1 MWVGC
6 DSDVERYPP
15 RSVSKIFSRLFR
27 ATIFQRDAFKEAY
40 FDNDSAADGAIT
52 VSLVSAATYVGLVY
66 LSTFGSFS
74 LSGLFGWIIG
84 GVTSWL
90 ILAFATWGVAR
101 WFFEA
106 STRPQTMVGVH
117 GLAVLPLVLDIF
129 GNQILGAAGLV
140 WYLALLVIGTQ
151 EVTDLD
157 LKKSGVSV
165 LIGFAAA
172 ALVRALLNVPF
183 AAFSSIF

>member
-1 MWVGC
+1 MT
-6 DSDVERYPP
+6 
-15 RSVSKIFSRLFR
+15 KIFNRLFR
-27 ATIFQRDAFKEAY
+27 ATLFQREAFREAY

-52 VSLVSAATYVGLVY
+52 VSLVAASTYLGLVWTSG
-66 LSTFGSFS
+66 LASFS
-74 LSGLFGWIIG
+74 ITGLLAWVIG

-101 WFFEA
+101 YFFQA
-106 STRPQTMVGVH
+106 MGRPQIMVGVH
-117 GLAVLPLVLDIF
+117 GLAVLPLVLDVLD
-129 GNQILGAAGLV
+129 NQVVQGVGLV
-140 WYLALLVIGTQ
+140 WYIALLVVGTQ

-157 LKKSGVSV
+157 LKKSSVSV

-172 ALVRALLNVPF
+172 VLVRALLNVPF

>member
-1 MWVGC
+1 MT
-6 DSDVERYPP
+6 
-15 RSVSKIFSRLFR
+15 KIFNRLFR
-27 ATIFQRDAFKEAY
+27 ASLFQRAAFREAY

-52 VSLVSAATYVGLVY
+52 VSLVAAATYLGL
-66 LSTFGSFS
+66 LAASSLSFS
-74 LSGLFGWIIG
+74 ITGLLAWVIG

-90 ILAFATWGVAR
+90 ILAFATWGVSR
-101 WFFEA
+101 YFFQTMA
-106 STRPQTMVGVH
+106 RPQVMVGVH
-117 GLAVLPLVLDIF
+117 GLAVLPLVLDVF
-129 GNQILGAAGLV
+129 DNQLIGAVGLV
-140 WYLALLVIGTQ
+140 WYIALLVIATQ

-172 ALVRALLNVPF
+172 VLVRALLNVPF

>member
-1 MWVGC
+1 M
-6 DSDVERYPP
+6 
-15 RSVSKIFSRLFR
+15 SKIFNRLFR
-27 ATIFQRDAFKEAY
+27 ASLFQRDAFKEAY
-40 FDNDSAADGAIT
+40 FDNDAAADGAIT
-52 VSLVSAATYVGLVY
+52 VSVVAAATSLGLVFV
-66 LSTFGSFS
+66 SGFSSFS
-74 LSGLFGWIIG
+74 VTGLLSWIIG

-101 WFFEA
+101 WLFEA
-106 STRPQTMVGVH
+106 RTPPQVMIGVH

-129 GNQILGAAGLV
+129 GNQAVGAAGLL

-157 LKKSGVSV
+157 LKKAGVSV